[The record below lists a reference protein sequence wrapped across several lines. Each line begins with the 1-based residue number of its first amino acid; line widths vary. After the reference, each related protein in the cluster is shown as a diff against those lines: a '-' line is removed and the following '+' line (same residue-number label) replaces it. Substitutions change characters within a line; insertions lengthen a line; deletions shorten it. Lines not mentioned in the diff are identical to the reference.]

1 MQQQEA
7 RMVAEIAGNAVPKSL
22 LAAREALAGLKAPR
36 VKTEAE
42 QKLDEVLRDLKST
55 KSKAAQEAARRKL
68 ERLKARLEALK
79 LAAGSAAAT
88 GDAKLAR
95 KVAKEI
101 RDAARELGRALAAAG
116 GDAGS
121 AGVAASAGTASVA
134 ATETKT
140 GEQIKTV
147 AAPAVG
153 TPGQGNDLATLKS
166 EAMGMLKEL
175 KKIMRKL
182 RETGLHPNIPS
193 KDRIEMEKMF
203 AEAEREMTGLQ
214 AAAMPG
220 PAMPGLDAVSVH
232 GVDLRA

>member
-1 MQQQEA
+1 
-7 RMVAEIAGNAVPKSL
+7 MVAEIAGNAVPKSL

-147 AAPAVG
+147 AAPAATPAAE

-193 KDRIEMEKMF
+193 RDRIEMEKMF
-203 AEAEREMTGLQ
+203 AEAEREMAGLQ

>member
-1 MQQQEA
+1 
-7 RMVAEIAGNAVPKSL
+7 MVAEIAGNAVPKSL

-42 QKLDEVLRDLKST
+42 QKLDEILRELKST
-55 KSKAAQEAARRKL
+55 KSKAAEEAARRKL

-95 KVAKEI
+95 KVAREI

-116 GDAGS
+116 GNAGS
-121 AGVAASAGTASVA
+121 AGLAASAGAASAA
-134 ATETKT
+134 ATEAKA
-140 GEQIKTV
+140 GEQIKTA
-147 AAPAVG
+147 AAPAAE

-182 RETGLHPNIPS
+182 RATGLHPNIPP
-193 KDRIEMEKMF
+193 KDRSEMEKMF
-203 AEAEREMTGLQ
+203 AEAEREMAGLQ

-220 PAMPGLDAVSVH
+220 PSVAPAH